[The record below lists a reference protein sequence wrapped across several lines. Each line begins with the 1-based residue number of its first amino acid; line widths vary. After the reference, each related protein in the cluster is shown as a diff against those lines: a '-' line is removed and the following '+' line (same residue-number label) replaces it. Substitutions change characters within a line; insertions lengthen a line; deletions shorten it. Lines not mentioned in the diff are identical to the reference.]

1 MYNLLIIFF
10 LIIYFWI
17 VNLFSAKVE
26 MAQKSKKVSNIL
38 DKIIKFSPILG
49 VIVFSI
55 LFTFI
60 FNTRLPER
68 ISHSM
73 FVFSLWMYATK
84 FYSNII
90 SYFKKFKILV
100 MSIFG
105 MLLSAIVAILY
116 TPLDRYV
123 DLMYIHI
130 GQWSILIGILIF
142 VNYYITGLFIRKIND
157 DKSIKNI

>member
-1 MYNLLIIFF
+1 MYNLLVIFF

-17 VNLFSAKVE
+17 VSLLSDKVE
-26 MAQKSKKVSNIL
+26 MAEKSKKVFNIL

-60 FNTRLPER
+60 LNTQLPER
-68 ISHSM
+68 ISHSI

-84 FYSNII
+84 FYLNMI
-90 SYFKKFKILV
+90 SYFKRFKILV

-105 MLLSAIVAILY
+105 MLLFTAVAVLY

-123 DLMYIHI
+123 DLIYVYI
-130 GQWSILIGILIF
+130 GEWSIVVGILIF
-142 VNYYITGLFIRKIND
+142 VNYYITGLFTRKINNN
-157 DKSIKNI
+157 KIMKNI